1 MKVVGYCRL
10 SRDEDKENYSSIEE
24 QKVILQDY
32 AASRG
37 WKISENDFFIDDNF
51 SGYTLDRPEFSKMI
65 RKVQRGEIDVVLA
78 KDLSRIGRNNGDR
91 KSVV

>member
-24 QKVILQDY
+24 QQVILQDY

-37 WKISENDFFIDDNF
+37 WKISENDFFIDDNN
-51 SGYTLDRPEFSKMI
+51 LRH
-65 RKVQRGEIDVVLA
+65 
-78 KDLSRIGRNNGDR
+78 KDS
-91 KSVV
+91 